1 MSGMKPIIAAVLVV
15 SCCEMLPAKA
25 TATPK
30 EAGRVERVVAFA
42 VGLEAQ
48 AGHLEG
54 RRDLC
59 IGFGHGLAVDEKAIV
74 LRLRR
79 NGLKMHRSEWC
90 DRGRRGLRIGVGA
103 PISETSEG
111 TYELVLE
118 ASDLSIHEGEH
129 FATLLSRGTYVV
141 RCQNASEPTLVSYR
155 RTCCA
160 AQVGPGASAVRRP
173 SRPGGADRQPAIA
186 PHSRGEGSA
195 ALDLVSASSPAVA
208 FASLTR

>member
-1 MSGMKPIIAAVLVV
+1 MSGIKPIIAAVLVV
-15 SCCEMLPAKA
+15 SCCKMLPAKA
-25 TATPK
+25 TATPN
-30 EAGRVERVVAFA
+30 EAGRVERVIAFT
-42 VGLEAQ
+42 VGLEAK

-59 IGFGHGLAVDEKAIV
+59 IGFGHGLAVDENAIV
-74 LRLRR
+74 LRLKR

-90 DRGRRGLRIGVGA
+90 DRGPRGLRIGVVA
-103 PISETSEG
+103 PISETSRG

-141 RCQNASEPTLVSYR
+141 RCLNASEPTLVSYR
-155 RTCCA
+155 RACCA
-160 AQVGPGASAVRRP
+160 AQAGPGASAVRRP
-173 SRPGGADRQPAIA
+173 SRPGGANRQPAIA
-186 PHSRGEGSA
+186 LHSRGEDSA
-195 ALDLVSASSPAVA
+195 ALISFPVARPPVA